1 MKPGLQTSTAAA
13 SGGAAVRLAISP
25 TGKRSAAYGTTATVE
40 SIAATSDSTSA
51 RATAQVSRE
60 TLRLRVRQC
69 TPHQRSLE
77 PPGAAPDKVRRE
89 TFDQLRSALAN
100 RSPPPRLPASDDA
113 GACEIPGRRP
123 PPPRRSNSFVPR
135 GTATGAA
142 QRRRAGAER
151 DGISPS

>member
-1 MKPGLQTSTAAA
+1 MKPGRQTSTTAA
-13 SGGAAVRLAISP
+13 SGGVAVRLAISSP
-25 TGKRSAAYGTTATVE
+25 GKRSAAYGTTATIE

-69 TPHQRSLE
+69 TLHQRSLE

-100 RSPPPRLPASDDA
+100 RSPPPRL
-113 GACEIPGRRP
+113 
-123 PPPRRSNSFVPR
+123 
-135 GTATGAA
+135 
-142 QRRRAGAER
+142 
-151 DGISPS
+151 